1 MIFWQLSKNISEK
14 ERYDSV
20 MTCLQREGGEG
31 GGGEERVT
39 GYTSKR
45 VNTSWRAKDS
55 SGLQAKFHR

>member
-1 MIFWQLSKNISEK
+1 M
-14 ERYDSV
+14 
-20 MTCLQREGGEG
+20 EGGK
-31 GGGEERVT
+31 RVT

>member
-1 MIFWQLSKNISEK
+1 MIVWQYSKNISEK
-14 ERYDSV
+14 RE
-20 MTCLQREGGEG
+20 MTGLWPVYIRGGKG
-31 GGGEERVT
+31 GKRVT